1 MLVEN
6 GIIIESN
13 DHSMIGMSTPLS
25 LSLSLSL
32 IMCVHV
38 NQLQESISEI
48 MSQKGHRARNKSKD
62 YNNQK
67 MNILIIIGSILS

>member
-13 DHSMIGMSTPLS
+13 DHSMIGMSTPPLS
-25 LSLSLSL
+25 LSLPL

-62 YNNQK
+62 NNNQ
-67 MNILIIIGSILS
+67 NEYINNIIGSILS

>member
-13 DHSMIGMSTPLS
+13 DHSMIGMSTP
-25 LSLSLSL
+25 SLSL
-32 IMCVHV
+32 IVCVHV